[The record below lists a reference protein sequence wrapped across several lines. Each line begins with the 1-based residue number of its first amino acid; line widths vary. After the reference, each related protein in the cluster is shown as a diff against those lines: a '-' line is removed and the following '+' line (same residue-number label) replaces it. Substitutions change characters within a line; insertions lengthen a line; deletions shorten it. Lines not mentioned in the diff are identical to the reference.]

1 MKKAKDIILTLIL
14 LLLLFSAII
23 NAGAQGIDINAVNR
37 KGLFIGLSLS
47 PLKTSIINNGSGSVA
62 GIESSPATSV
72 SSGIEIGYSISSNLS
87 ISSGVGFII
96 YNSSFD
102 LGTYTSSYDTTDS
115 ENEAYNRHIDGSGI
129 SETQKITCLTIPVSL
144 NISIPLTDKFGFYV
158 RPGLNMLFQMNSAFD
173 NSGTFDYS
181 GYYTKY
187 NVTISDVPFE
197 GFETGAHNVGGGEL
211 IISPLN
217 FELCAGAGA
226 ELSLQKKL
234 KLTLG
239 VEYRKVL
246 TGISDYEV
254 PASFRLTTKP
264 DQMNSVMAGCDDV
277 SAKAFGVSVGLRYY
291 VK

>member
-1 MKKAKDIILTLIL
+1 MKETKDIIVIPLIL
-14 LLLLFSAII
+14 LLLFSSII
-23 NAGAQGIDINAVNR
+23 DAGAQGIDINAANR
-37 KGLFIGLSLS
+37 KGLYLGLSLS
-47 PLKTSIINNGSGSVA
+47 PLKTSIINSGSGSVA
-62 GIESSPATSV
+62 VIESSPATSV
-72 SSGIEIGYSISSNLS
+72 ASGIEIGYSISSNLS
-87 ISSGVGFII
+87 ISSGVGFMI

-115 ENEAYNRHIDGSGI
+115 ENEAYKRYIDGSGI
-129 SETQKITCLTIPVSL
+129 SETQKITFLSIPVSF

-197 GFETGAHNVGGGEL
+197 GFKAGAHNTGGGEL

-217 FELCAGAGA
+217 FEFCAGAGA

-239 VEYRKVL
+239 VEYRKII

-254 PASFRLTTKP
+254 PASFRLSTKP
-264 DQMNSVMAGCDDV
+264 DQMNSVMAGCNDV

-291 VK
+291 ME

>member
-1 MKKAKDIILTLIL
+1 MKKTKDIIVIPVI
-14 LLLLFSAII
+14 LLLLFSAFI
-23 NAGAQGIDINAVNR
+23 NAGAQGIDINPGNR
-37 KGLFIGLSLS
+37 NGLFIGLSLS
-47 PLKTSIINNGSGSVA
+47 PLKTSIINSGSGSVA

-115 ENEAYNRHIDGSGI
+115 ENEAYKRYIDGSGI
-129 SETQKITCLTIPVSL
+129 SETQKITFLTIPVSF
-144 NISIPLTDKFGFYV
+144 NVSIPLTDKFGFYV
-158 RPGLNMLFQMNSAFD
+158 RPGLNMLLQMNSAFD

-211 IISPLN
+211 LISPLN

-264 DQMNSVMAGCDDV
+264 EQMNSLMAGSDDL
-277 SAKAFGVSVGLRYY
+277 SASAFGFSIGVRYFL
-291 VK
+291 K

>member
-1 MKKAKDIILTLIL
+1 MKETKDIIVIPLIL
-14 LLLLFSAII
+14 LLLFSSII
-23 NAGAQGIDINAVNR
+23 DAGAQGIDINAANR
-37 KGLFIGLSLS
+37 KGLYLGLSLS
-47 PLKTSIINNGSGSVA
+47 PLKTSIINSGSGSVA

-72 SSGIEIGYSISSNLS
+72 ASGIEIGYSISSNLS
-87 ISSGVGFII
+87 ISSGVGFMI

-115 ENEAYNRHIDGSGI
+115 ENEAYKRYIDGSGI
-129 SETQKITCLTIPVSL
+129 SETQKITFLSIPVSF

-211 IISPLN
+211 MISPLN
-217 FELCAGAGA
+217 FEFCAGAGT

-246 TGISDYEV
+246 TGISAYEV
-254 PASFRLTTKP
+254 PATYRLTTKP

-291 VK
+291 LK